1 MQSLKTIQQTR
12 EEKNLQKHRQT
23 SFQFERSLYNLLF
36 IALDT
41 GSRAVMAHEIA
52 LSIARR
58 HSRRRMR
65 RRLEQPWVTS
75 GVHIDIDDTQ
85 LFQ

>member
-41 GSRAVMAHEIA
+41 GSAVMAHEIA

-58 HSRRRMR
+58 HSQRHMR